1 MLDRLLMTEAGD
13 WWLLTGMSK
22 TLKTMTDA
30 FRYPEPSLDLDHYTV
45 PEISTVS
52 ATVQNDDAHAFGTDV
67 SKRMPLPLLQ
77 AE

>member
-1 MLDRLLMTEAGD
+1 MLDRLWMTGAED
-13 WWLLTGMSK
+13 WSLLTGMSK

-30 FRYPEPSLDLDHYTV
+30 FRYPEPSLDLDHHTV

-52 ATVQNDDAHAFGTDV
+52 AIVQNDDAHAFGTDV